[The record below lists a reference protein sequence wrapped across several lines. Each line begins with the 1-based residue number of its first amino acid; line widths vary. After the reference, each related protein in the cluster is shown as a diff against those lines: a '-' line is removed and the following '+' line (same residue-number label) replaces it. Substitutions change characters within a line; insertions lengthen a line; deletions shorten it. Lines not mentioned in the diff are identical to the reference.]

1 MPQNTTLRQRRMIE
15 ALLSGLTIADACKT
29 IGIDRKTYYRWL
41 SESPAFREALRQTES
56 ELLTSAMRALLNLQ
70 SEAVGVLAG
79 MLTDKRLPPNVRL
92 AAARTVLDAALKTRE
107 AADFEAR
114 LAVLETKL
122 DELTERTNQNG

>member
-15 ALLSGLTIADACKT
+15 VLLSGLTIADACKT

-41 SESPAFREALRQTES
+41 SESPAFREALRQAENDLMTA
-56 ELLTSAMRALLNLQ
+56 AMRALLNLQ

-79 MLTDKRLPPNVRL
+79 LLTDKRLPPNVRL

-114 LAVLETKL
+114 LSAIETKL
-122 DELTERTNQNG
+122 DELGKDANHE